1 MYNECMFWHPKHV
14 INIYDIKAVFK
25 CTITLEAVIIEKQR
39 GSRCNNRMH
48 IKFKLYCKGG
58 DDMGYNISIGNQGF
72 DDIRGNQCFYIDKTA
87 FIKEWWDAKDVV
99 TLITRPRRFGK
110 TLNMSMLNCFFSN
123 RYAGRGELFEG
134 LSIWDDENYRKLQG
148 TYPVIFISFADVKQA
163 DCGEAIWKIKKIIT
177 NIYQQYAW
185 LGSWEGLTFTEREQF
200 AGVHPDMENMIAQSA
215 VQDLCN
221 YLNRYY
227 EKKVIILL
235 DEYDTPMQE
244 AYVHGYWD
252 EFTAFIRSMFNSMFK
267 TNPYLERAIM
277 TGITRVSKESIF
289 SDLNNLNVVTTTSDE
304 YCTCFGFT
312 EDEVYDSLEKFGLSD
327 KKSEV
332 KKWYDGFVF
341 GSHKDIYNP
350 WSITSYLDKRK
361 LAPYWAST
369 SSNVLVSRL
378 IQTAPSDIKQMM
390 EDLIS
395 GREIVVNF
403 DEQIVFNQLDT
414 DESAIWSLLVA
425 SGYLKPD
432 NVEYRG
438 ELLEPWYHLSI
449 TNLETRS
456 MFSNMFKG
464 WFKGTASN
472 YNAFVSALVKGDV
485 EAMNEYMNDV
495 ALTTISSFD
504 VGTHR
509 SEKAHPER
517 FYHGFVLGLMVE
529 QSENYEIRSNRESGF
544 GRYDIM
550 MIPKKNNLPAIVIE
564 FKVYNPRR
572 EQTLEDT
579 VHVALKQIEEKSYDT
594 ELIARGIEKDRIRH
608 YGFAFEGKRVLIGE

>member
-1 MYNECMFWHPKHV
+1 M
-14 INIYDIKAVFK
+14 
-25 CTITLEAVIIEKQR
+25 
-39 GSRCNNRMH
+39 GCNT
-48 IKFKLYCKGG
+48 
-58 DDMGYNISIGNQGF
+58 ISIGNQMF
-72 DDIRGNQCFYIDKTA
+72 DDIRENNNFYIDKTA

-123 RYAGRGELFEG
+123 RYAGRGDLFEG
-134 LSIWDDENYRKLQG
+134 LSIWEDEKYRQLQG
-148 TYPVIFISFADVKQA
+148 TYPVIFISFADVKANNIQDA
-163 DCGEAIWKIKKIIT
+163 KTQVKMKVTELFNENTFLLDSGILVENEA
-177 NIYQQYAW
+177 
-185 LGSWEGLTFTEREQF
+185 ETFKRVSMYMDDVLCT
-200 AGVHPDMENMIAQSA
+200 SA
-215 VQDLCN
+215 VNMMC
-221 YLNRYY
+221 RFMWKYY

-312 EDEVYDSLEKFGLSD
+312 EEEVYGSLDKFGLSD

-341 GSHKDIYNP
+341 GSHRDIYNP

-369 SSNVLVSRL
+369 SSNGLVSRL
-378 IQTAPSDIKQMM
+378 IQTAHTDIKQLM

-485 EAMNEYMNDV
+485 DAMNEYMNDV

-509 SEKAHPER
+509 SGKAHPER

-579 VHVALKQIEEKSYDT
+579 VQTALKQIEEKSYDT
-594 ELIARGIEKDRIRH
+594 ELMARGIEKDRIRH

>member
-1 MYNECMFWHPKHV
+1 
-14 INIYDIKAVFK
+14 
-25 CTITLEAVIIEKQR
+25 
-39 GSRCNNRMH
+39 
-48 IKFKLYCKGG
+48 
-58 DDMGYNISIGNQGF
+58 MGYKISIGNQGF
-72 DDIRGNQCFYIDKTA
+72 DNIREKKYFYIDKTA
-87 FIKEWWDAKDVV
+87 FIKEWWDSGDNV

-123 RYAGRGELFEG
+123 RYAGRGDLFEG
-134 LSIWDDENYRKLQG
+134 LSIWENENYRRLQG
-148 TYPVIFISFADVKQA
+148 TYPVIFISFADVKANNIQDA
-163 DCGEAIWKIKKIIT
+163 KTQVKMKVTELFNENTFLLDSGILVENEA
-177 NIYQQYAW
+177 
-185 LGSWEGLTFTEREQF
+185 ETFKRVSMYMDDVLCT
-200 AGVHPDMENMIAQSA
+200 SA
-215 VQDLCN
+215 VNMMCLFMQK
-221 YLNRYY
+221 YY
-227 EKKVIILL
+227 KKKVIILL

-252 EFTAFIRSMFNSMFK
+252 EFTLFMRSFFNATFK
-267 TNPYLERAIM
+267 TNPYLERAVM

-312 EDEVYDSLEKFGLSD
+312 EKEVYDSLDKFGLSD

-341 GSHKDIYNP
+341 GSHRDIYNP

-369 SSNVLVSRL
+369 SSNGLVSRL

-403 DEQIVFNQLDT
+403 DEQIVLNQLDT

-425 SGYLKPD
+425 GGYLKPD

-485 EAMNEYMNDV
+485 DAMNEYMNDV

-509 SEKAHPER
+509 SGKSHPER

-579 VHVALKQIEEKSYDT
+579 VQTALKQIEEKSYDT
-594 ELIARGIEKDRIRH
+594 ELMARGIEKDRIRH